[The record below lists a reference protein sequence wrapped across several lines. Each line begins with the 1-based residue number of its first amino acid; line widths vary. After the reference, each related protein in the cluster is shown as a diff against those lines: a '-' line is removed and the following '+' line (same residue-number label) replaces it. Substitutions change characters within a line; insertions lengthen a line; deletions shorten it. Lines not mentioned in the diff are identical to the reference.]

1 MLCPQCGSQIASQAS
16 ACQNCGA
23 SLKSSSRKLEL
34 GSDGLKRMTQQ
45 MRAVSGERFFPP
57 GEVLSERFELGELVG
72 KGPFGEVFRAEDNLI
87 DADVAVKVFD
97 PALIEDP
104 RNQEQFLRVTRTAR
118 TMTQNNVV
126 RIHDSGVHKDHAWVS
141 MQALDG
147 LSLQKVIEMRRAKGE
162 NFTLE
167 ELEPVVSQITLA
179 IGHINREFPH
189 GDLKPRNVIFLPEL
203 IKVTDHYLFAGIDS
217 EIFCERL
224 SDSSFLAP
232 ELHTP
237 SDAVDARCDVYS
249 LGAIIGEM
257 VFGADYTPGAHE
269 VGSAQMAAV
278 DALCRRATAFD
289 PAERYP
295 SVEALSEDFATL
307 VDTGRLLNV
316 GGRAASDRAVPDPV
330 GLSEPS
336 VPPPAPSGPASSDP
350 LLEETPQDIAE
361 PLEDDVATREYK
373 RDSGGEGEAE
383 LGDILETNEVHRDE
397 LPPPPAPS
405 ADASSDKESSKNKK
419 EATATAVA
427 HTPAKKSSGSKKS
440 DDDGGLPV
448 GLIVSGLLVAAALV
462 GVFMFSKGQDQRE
475 HVEIGDR
482 DEAAAA
488 EQEEAS
494 DRDGPDTKELAAAQQ
509 RAGKALLAARG
520 QAVGAIEAEE
530 EEADAGQD
538 AGDEASEAS
547 EASDGTNPGEDKGV
561 VDNKSDDG
569 ARSPDKKKKATGAAA
584 TRSASKSAK
593 KKEPA
598 KSKGTD
604 CKAGMVLVKSKK
616 GNFCIDVYEY
626 PARGSK
632 PTTNVSWFKAEQ
644 TCKSKG
650 KRLCRIT
657 EWRRACGTKYPY
669 GRKWDPDKCNTV
681 DEDEFER
688 ELAAAGSFR
697 SCRSW
702 TGTYDM
708 TGNAHEWVAE
718 QRIAGGGYDS
728 NEDTATCSYSS
739 AKAAGSSA
747 PNIGFRCCADAE

>member
-1 MLCPQCGSQIASQAS
+1 
-16 ACQNCGA
+16 
-23 SLKSSSRKLEL
+23 
-34 GSDGLKRMTQQ
+34 
-45 MRAVSGERFFPP
+45 MRAVSADRFFPP
-57 GEVLSERFELGELVG
+57 GEVLSDRFELGELVG

-87 DADVAVKVFD
+87 DADVAVKIFD

-104 RNQEQFLRVTRTAR
+104 RDQEQFLRVTRTAR

-167 ELEPVVSQITLA
+167 ELEPIVGQITLA
-179 IGHINREFPH
+179 LGHIHREFPH

-217 EIFCERL
+217 QIFCERL

-237 SDAVDARCDVYS
+237 SDTVDARCDVYS

-257 VFGADYTPGAHE
+257 VFGADYTPGAHD
-269 VGSAQMAAV
+269 VGSAQLAAV

-316 GGRAASDRAVPDPV
+316 GGRTGSNRAMSDPV

-373 RDSGGEGEAE
+373 RGKGGEGKAE
-383 LGDILETNEVHRDE
+383 LGDLLETNEVRRDE

-405 ADASSDKESSKNKK
+405 ADGSSDKTASKNKR

-427 HTPAKKSSGSKKS
+427 PTPAQTSSASNKS
-440 DDDGGLPV
+440 DDEGGLPV
-448 GLIVSGLLVAAALV
+448 GLIVGGLLVAAALA
-462 GVFMFSKGQDQRE
+462 GVFIFSKGQDPRE
-475 HVEIGDR
+475 PVEIGDR
-482 DEAAAA
+482 SEARAAA
-488 EQEEAS
+488 QEEAS
-494 DRDGPDTKELAAAQQ
+494 EQDGPDAKELAAAQQ

-520 QAVGAIEAEE
+520 QAVGATEAE
-530 EEADAGQD
+530 EEADAGRDAGDGGADASDGAD
-538 AGDEASEAS
+538 AGDEE
-547 EASDGTNPGEDKGV
+547 GV
-561 VDNKSDDG
+561 ADNESDDG
-569 ARSPDKKKKATGAAA
+569 ARAPSKKKKASGAAA
-584 TRSASKSAK
+584 SRSAASRSASKSAK

-598 KSKGTD
+598 KSQGTH
-604 CKAGMVLVKSKK
+604 CKSGMVLVKSKK

-669 GRKWDPDKCNTV
+669 GRSWDPDKCNTV

-688 ELAAAGSFR
+688 ELAAAGSR
-697 SCRSW
+697 KSCRSW

-718 QRIAGGGYDS
+718 QRIVGGGYDS
-728 NEDTATCSYSS
+728 TEDTATCSYSS
-739 AKAAGSSA
+739 AKAPGSSA